1 MKKLWTCT
9 LILVTVVQAYSQT
22 ATSYGFSAS
31 VEAYSSIQDIGT
43 EATVA
48 GDDLFDTGIPIGFTF
63 GYCGTN
69 YVQLYASSN
78 GYISLPNVLPSSGA
92 PSASNNINS
101 VQLLTFG
108 TGLLCP
114 FWDDLDGTGRHAY
127 YATLGNEP
135 NRVFVFEWVEFG
147 LYGGLSGAT
156 NDTLNFQIKLYETSG
171 TIQFCYGPHNQP
183 SLSATMGI
191 FNSNT
196 DYQTL
201 DEPSSNPTPSA
212 GNFNGN
218 INSLPS
224 DGQVYTWSLGP
235 IEVDETS
242 SASVT
247 AYPNPSEGKVNL
259 MASESI
265 DCIVIYDALGQIIT
279 TENPRTKYFS
289 CTFEESG
296 CYFMRVFT
304 ENGTIMKQV
313 IIE

>member
-1 MKKLWTCT
+1 MKRMITCF
-9 LILVTVVQAYSQT
+9 LLVGAIQTYSQT
-22 ATSYGFSAS
+22 AASYGFNAS
-31 VEAYSSIQDIGT
+31 TEAYNSIQEIGT
-43 EATVA
+43 EASVN

-78 GYISLPNVLPSSGA
+78 GYVSLPNVLPSTGA
-92 PSASNNINS
+92 PSASNNLNS

-127 YATLGNEP
+127 YATLGSEP

-183 SLSATMGI
+183 SLSATIGI
-191 FNSNT
+191 FNSST

-201 DEPSSNPTPSA
+201 DLPSSNPAPSA
-212 GNFNGN
+212 ANFTGN
-218 INSLPS
+218 ISSLPE

-235 IEVDETS
+235 I
-242 SASVT
+242 SVSENNST
-247 AYPNPSEGKVNL
+247 HVKVFPNPSDGRVNVL
-259 MASESI
+259 ASESI
-265 DCIVIYDALGQIIT
+265 EQVVVFDALGQLVT
-279 TENPRTKYFS
+279 SEKPQARFFS
-289 CTFEESG
+289 FDLEESG
-296 CYFMRVFT
+296 CYFMKIVT
-304 ENGTIMKQV
+304 DYGTVSKKIN
-313 IIE
+313 ID

>member
-1 MKKLWTCT
+1 MKKLLTCIF
-9 LILVTVVQAYSQT
+9 ILVAVVQTHSQT
-22 ATSYGFSAS
+22 AASYGFGAS
-31 VEAYSSIQDIGT
+31 LETYNSIQDIGT

-48 GDDLFDTGIPIGFTF
+48 GDDLFDTAIPIGFTF

-78 GYISLPNVLPSSGA
+78 GYVSLPNVLPSSGA
-92 PSASNNINS
+92 PSASNNMNS

-183 SLSATMGI
+183 SLSATIGI

-218 INSLPS
+218 INSLPA

-235 IEVDETS
+235 IAVEETS
-242 SASVT
+242 MVSVT
-247 AYPNPSEGKVNL
+247 AYPNPSDGRVNL
-259 MASESI
+259 RASESI
-265 DCIVIYDALGQIIT
+265 DCIIIYNALGQMIT
-279 TENPRTKYFS
+279 TEFPRTKHFS

-296 CYFMRVFT
+296 CYFMKVIT
-304 ENGTIMKQV
+304 EHDTIMKQINV
-313 IIE
+313 D